1 MKFFCLPHKPVLQP
15 FSLEMENGPVFKFSQ
30 HYFCLT
36 EIPRLIT
43 WAWGRLFKKGFKK
56 KKERQS
62 IPFPLLRK
70 TVYFSH
76 DGKESKS
83 E

>member
-1 MKFFCLPHKPVLQP
+1 MPSLP
-15 FSLEMENGPVFKFSQ
+15 
-30 HYFCLT
+30 T
-36 EIPRLIT
+36 EIPSFMT
-43 WAWGRLFKKGFKK
+43 WAWGKVILEKGLSKNKTKKTKQKKGKA
-56 KKERQS
+56 S
-62 IPFPLLRK
+62 PFPLLKSLEK